1 MIIKGVL
8 MDNGTRNIIVI
19 AIVIVVV
26 LFALRACDQIKVTS
40 KGNDRKSEVKVEIV
54 KPERR

>member
-1 MIIKGVL
+1 